1 MIAFVLWTGRDAPIR
16 ERRERRNEAKQQES
30 KAKPSRQ
37 ERLLG
42 RGSARITFVVGA
54 LLSFPGVTYL
64 DALDHI
70 VKLNPGTAL
79 TVLLVVY
86 FCVMQ
91 QLLLELPLI
100 GYAFAPIGRSTRSPG
115 SGPGWRAA
123 DVRPRRSARPRSES
137 CW

>member
-1 MIAFVLWTGRDAPIR
+1 MS
-16 ERRERRNEAKQQES
+16 QES

-70 VKLNPGTAL
+70 VKLNPGPAL

-100 GYAFAPIGRSTRSPG
+100 GYAFAPDWTQHAVARFRAWLARSGRQAAEIGASAVGVLLVTRGVITLLS
-115 SGPGWRAA
+115 
-123 DVRPRRSARPRSES
+123 
-137 CW
+137 